1 MTALYIEPHKW
12 PSLRRIRL
20 KCDSQISSKCLIEW
34 STRHISYNEKS
45 FHECRNCIRKKYA
58 SQGGKAGGRAAVES
72 GQINELIRI
81 AASPKVRKKA
91 YRTARK
97 KGSRAFTSKL
107 EDDVFLH
114 CQKWFGEVKRWQ
126 YIKRS
131 DGKNC
136 NVDLYIPSIETFVE
150 VDGRYWHG
158 LDRPYDELSLEIKA
172 KYDHDRLLDEHCNK
186 SGIRLIR
193 LNEDEVRKGD
203 WQSIR
208 SKLES
213 DAVPTSTR

>member
-1 MTALYIEPHKW
+1 MTVLYTEPHKW
-12 PSLRRIRL
+12 PSLRRVHL
-20 KCDSQISSKCLIEW
+20 KCDSQISPKCLIEW
-34 STRHISYNEKS
+34 STRHISYNEKN
-45 FHECRNCIRKKYA
+45 FHECRNCIRKTYA
-58 SQGGKAGGRAAVES
+58 SLGGKAGGKVAVES

-107 EDDVFLH
+107 EDAVFLR
-114 CQKWFGEVKRWQ
+114 CQEWFGEVKRWK

-136 NVDLYIPSIETFVE
+136 NVDLYIPSIETYVE

-158 LDRPYDELSLEIKA
+158 LDRPYNELSPEIKA
-172 KYDHDRLLDEHCNK
+172 KYNHDRLLDEHCKNANL
-186 SGIRLIR
+186 RLIR
-193 LNEDEVRKGD
+193 LTEDEVRKED
-203 WQSIR
+203 WESIR
-208 SKLES
+208 SKLEPN
-213 DAVPTSTR
+213 AVSTST